1 MMLGT
6 NCIGPFLFTKLLLP
20 LLMTTVNLSSHPGSV
35 RVLWAGSIVIHLQ
48 APKTGMDL
56 DNLDYKTKNDSAAV
70 RYAVSK
76 TGNLFLGSEWAKRH
90 PENGVLHLVRLHY
103 LISDKKI

>member
-1 MMLGT
+1 MLGT

-20 LLMTTVNLSSHPGSV
+20 LLMTTANLSPHPGSV

-48 APKTGMDL
+48 APKGGMDIN
-56 DNLDYKTKNDSAAV
+56 NLDYRIKDESAAV

-76 TGNLFLGSEWAKRH
+76 TGNLFLGSEWAKRY
-90 PENGVLHLVRLHY
+90 PGNGVLHLVCHDY
-103 LISDKKI
+103 LIPDQKI